1 MSELNIQQEISNKSI
16 VCCLI
21 GIIFIGLIIRFF
33 YFPYEIPVSLDSSY
47 YFSYAYELAKIGE
60 FPNFHL
66 ANNGW
71 PTFLALFF
79 KMLSVGEFQQF
90 IDLQRAVSI
99 ILSVITII
107 PMYFLC
113 RKFFPKIISIIGGA
127 LFILEPRVISN
138 SILGITEPFFNLL
151 IITSLVIFFSKKN
164 LIYFSFA
171 ILALAVIVRYE
182 GILLIIPYSIMFFV
196 KFRKNR
202 KIIIKYLLCIGIFI
216 LILYPM
222 MMIRTET
229 MGADGVFSH
238 VSGAMNAIFKHSI
251 QGVPHETPNV
261 KDFPGERNTFRL
273 HNFLGDAFSSMF
285 FSLGLIQIPI
295 FILFF
300 PLGIFFVL
308 RKDRIKNMNYKHVT
322 LILFVVFASLTM
334 LYAHGRGIMEIR
346 YYLILYPI
354 IILICCYGIEK
365 IKNKIPSKILL
376 GLILSFIII
385 VTFSY
390 LEYDKIDYEFE
401 KEAFEI
407 TSIAINMSDRI
418 NAGSLH
424 GGYITT
430 ASMIEKWPE
439 LKKMDAAKNKKISPV
454 TICKDS
460 LSPPLSAIVCKM
472 GSSSLHEFIIQHK
485 KDGLDHIVVDNLE
498 HGPEFIQDVFYNEEK
513 YPYLDKVF
521 DSKAEG
527 YTYYVKIFKINFEEF
542 EEIIE
547 K

>member
-238 VSGAMNAIFKHSI
+238 VSAAMNAIFKHSI
-251 QGVPHETPNV
+251 QGVPLDI
-261 KDFPGERNTFRL
+261 DFQGERNTFRL